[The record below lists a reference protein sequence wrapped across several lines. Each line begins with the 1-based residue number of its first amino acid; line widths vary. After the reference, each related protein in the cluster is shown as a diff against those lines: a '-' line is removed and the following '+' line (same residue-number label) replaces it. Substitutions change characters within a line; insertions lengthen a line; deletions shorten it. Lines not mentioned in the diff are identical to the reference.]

1 MADLAL
7 VKKDTVDVVAAR
19 VRELMNNREL
29 HLPPNYS
36 AENALKAAWLIL
48 QSTTDKN
55 GKPVLHVCTK
65 DSIAN
70 ALLDMVVQ
78 GLNPIKKQGYF
89 IAYGNQL
96 VFQRSYF
103 GDMALVQRVLPG
115 CDIYYNVVYEG
126 DDFGYVIE
134 RGRKKIT
141 KHDQSLQNV
150 DPSKILAAYC
160 VIEDKEGRIV
170 HTEIMTID
178 QIKQSWKQ
186 SRQYEPNGGKT
197 PHHTFTDQMALRT
210 VIRRACKAVIN
221 SSSDDYLLLYHVNKS
236 DEIAEES
243 AIEAEAAANAN
254 GRLIDVEPM
263 VQDEMNAGT
272 DDTDEAAPEVEAATE
287 PPAEDPTANGK
298 VAAGAAGAE
307 QLTTG
312 PGF

>member
-1 MADLAL
+1 MSNELAL

-19 VRELMNNREL
+19 IRQLLQSGEL

-36 AENALKAAWLIL
+36 AENALKAAWLVL
-48 QSTTDKN
+48 QSTLTRET
-55 GKPVLHVCTK
+55 KPVLQACTR

-78 GLNPIKKQGYF
+78 GLNPVKKQGYF
-89 IAYGNQL
+89 IAYGQQL

-115 CDIYYNVVYEG
+115 AEIYYGVVYEG
-126 DDFGYVIE
+126 DEFDYTIE
-134 RGRKKIT
+134 RGRKQIT
-141 KHDQSLQNV
+141 KHVQRLEHV
-150 DPSKILAAYC
+150 DPSKIRAAYC
-160 VIEDKEGRIV
+160 VIEDKDGRLV

-186 SRQYEPNGGKT
+186 SRQYDPSGAKPT

-221 SSSDDYLLLYHVNKS
+221 ASSDDYLLLHHMHRS
-236 DEIAEES
+236 DELAAEAE
-243 AIEAEAAANAN
+243 IEAEVAANAN
-254 GRLIDVEPM
+254 GRVIDVEPAA
-263 VQDEMNAGT
+263 VT
-272 DDTDEAAPEVEAATE
+272 DAPADGEPAAEPEQAQPVAVAAQAAPRAAET
-287 PPAEDPTANGK
+287 PD
-298 VAAGAAGAE
+298 
-307 QLTTG
+307 QLQLG